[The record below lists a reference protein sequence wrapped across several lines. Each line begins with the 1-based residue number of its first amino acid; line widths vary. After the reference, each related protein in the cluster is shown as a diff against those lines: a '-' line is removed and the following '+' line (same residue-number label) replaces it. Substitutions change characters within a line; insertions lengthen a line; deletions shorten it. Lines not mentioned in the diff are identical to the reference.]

1 MVRYAPGFLFH
12 LTIVAKRFL
21 GRKQDT
27 ETIIMSVSLQQM
39 KRIMHF
45 KSCSYALYCL
55 PYGTTHGYTSVLDMN
70 TAQDG
75 AKIWDKIH
83 HEGKCVK
90 LLWSSSGAKTELI

>member
-1 MVRYAPGFLFH
+1 MCFYWH
-12 LTIVAKRFL
+12 LSSTNVA
-21 GRKQDT
+21 
-27 ETIIMSVSLQQM
+27 IWNAIN
-39 KRIMHF
+39 
-45 KSCSYALYCL
+45 YYYCPPL
-55 PYGTTHGYTSVLDMN
+55 LRVMQYSHGYTSVLDMN